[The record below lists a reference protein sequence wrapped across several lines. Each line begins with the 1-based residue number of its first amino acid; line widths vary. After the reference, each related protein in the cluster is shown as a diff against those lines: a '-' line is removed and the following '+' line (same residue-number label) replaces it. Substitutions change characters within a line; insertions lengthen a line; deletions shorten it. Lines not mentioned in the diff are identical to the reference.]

1 MTAMFLIYSVRQCDI
16 MKKLIRETVAE
27 IEIKT
32 LLVSL
37 LFIISLF
44 IFGYLSHEVVSEDE
58 NSFDNTVFAFFKQH
72 TTNGLINVM
81 RILTF
86 FGTTYFIIPAYLVL
100 ILVLLILHRRS
111 DAINVAIVAASST
124 LLLLGLKQFFH
135 RHRPDLPLVKTLT
148 NFSFPSGHALCSFIL
163 CSVIIYLVDKGSL
176 DLKWKWLFSILLILF
191 SIVIGISR
199 IVLRYHYA
207 TDVLAG
213 FCVGFAWVIFSLWL
227 ERKLTARHVELQ
239 LDA

>member
-1 MTAMFLIYSVRQCDI
+1 
-16 MKKLIRETVAE
+16 MKKLIREVVKE
-27 IEIKT
+27 IEVKT

-37 LFIISLF
+37 LFLLSIFVFGF
-44 IFGYLSHEVVSEDE
+44 IAHEVVNEDE
-58 NSFDNTVFAFFKQH
+58 NSFDDNVFAFFKAH
-72 TTNGLINVM
+72 TSGGLINVM

-86 FGTTYFIIPAYLVL
+86 FGSTYFFIPAYVVL
-100 ILVLLILHRRS
+100 IFVLYLIHRRS

-124 LLLLGLKQFFH
+124 LLMLGLKQFFH
-135 RHRPDLPLVKTLT
+135 RHRPELPLVKTLT
-148 NFSFPSGHALCSFIL
+148 NFSFPSGHALCSFIF
-163 CSVIIYLVDKGSL
+163 CSVMIYLVAKGNL
-176 DLKWKWLFSILLILF
+176 AVKWKWILSILLVLFSII
-191 SIVIGISR
+191 IGISR

-227 ERKLTARHVELQ
+227 ERKLTPRRVELQ

>member
-1 MTAMFLIYSVRQCDI
+1 
-16 MKKLIRETVAE
+16 MKKFIREIITEV
-27 IEIKT
+27 EIKT

-44 IFGYLSHEVVSEDE
+44 VFGYLAHEVVAEDE
-58 NSFDNTVFAFFKQH
+58 TSFDNAVFAFFSAH
-72 TTNGLINVM
+72 TTRGLINVM

-86 FGTTYFIIPAYLVL
+86 FGTTYFVIPAYVVL
-100 ILVLLILHRRS
+100 IVVLFLAHRRS
-111 DAINVAIVAASST
+111 DAINVGIVAMSST
-124 LLLLGLKQFFH
+124 LLMLGLKQFFH
-135 RHRPDLPLVKTLT
+135 RQRPELPLIKTLT
-148 NFSFPSGHALCSFIL
+148 NFSFPSGHALCSFIF
-163 CSVIIYLVDKGSL
+163 CSVIIYLVAKGNL
-176 DLKWKWLFSILLILF
+176 DLKWKWLFSILLVLF

-227 ERKLTARHVELQ
+227 EKKLTSRRMELQ

>member
-1 MTAMFLIYSVRQCDI
+1 
-16 MKKLIRETVAE
+16 MKKLIREVITE
-27 IEIKT
+27 IEVKT

-37 LFIISLF
+37 LFLLSIFLF
-44 IFGYLSHEVVSEDE
+44 GFLAHEVVSEDE
-58 NSFDNTVFAFFKQH
+58 NSFDNNVFAFFKLH
-72 TTNGLINVM
+72 TTPGIVGVM

-86 FGTTYFIIPAYLVL
+86 FGSTYFVIPAYLVL
-100 ILVLLILHRRS
+100 ILILFLVHRRS
-111 DAINVAIVAASST
+111 DAINVAIVAITST
-124 LLLLGLKQFFH
+124 LLMLGLKQFFH

-148 NFSFPSGHALCSFIL
+148 NFSFPSGHALCSFIF
-163 CSVIIYLVDKGSL
+163 CSVLIYLVDKGNLSL
-176 DLKWKWLFSILLILF
+176 RWKWIFSVLLILL
-191 SIVIGISR
+191 SIIIGISR

-227 ERKLTARHVELQ
+227 ERKLTPRRVELQ

>member
-1 MTAMFLIYSVRQCDI
+1 
-16 MKKLIRETVAE
+16 MKKFIREIITEV
-27 IEIKT
+27 EIKT

-44 IFGYLSHEVVSEDE
+44 VFGYLAHEVVAEDE
-58 NSFDNTVFAFFKQH
+58 TSFDNAVFAFFSAH
-72 TTNGLINVM
+72 TTRGLINVM

-86 FGTTYFIIPAYLVL
+86 FGTTYLIVVL
-100 ILVLLILHRRS
+100 FLAHRRS
-111 DAINVAIVAASST
+111 DAINVGIVAMSST
-124 LLLLGLKQFFH
+124 LLMLGLKQFFH
-135 RHRPDLPLVKTLT
+135 RQRPELPLIKTLT
-148 NFSFPSGHALCSFIL
+148 NFSFPSGHALCSFIF
-163 CSVIIYLVDKGSL
+163 CSVIIYLVAKGNL
-176 DLKWKWLFSILLILF
+176 DLKWKWLFSILLVLF

-227 ERKLTARHVELQ
+227 EKKLTSRRMELQ

>member
-1 MTAMFLIYSVRQCDI
+1 MYPLLIKSNL
-16 MKKLIRETVAE
+16 MKKFIREIITEV
-27 IEIKT
+27 EIKT

-44 IFGYLSHEVVSEDE
+44 VFGYLAHEVVSEDE
-58 NSFDNTVFAFFKQH
+58 NSFDDAAFNFFSGH
-72 TTNGLINVM
+72 TSRGLINVM

-86 FGTTYFIIPAYLVL
+86 FGTIYFIIPAYVVL
-100 ILVLLILHRRS
+100 IAVLLLVHRRS
-111 DAINVAIVAASST
+111 DAINVGIIAVSST
-124 LLLLGLKQFFH
+124 LLMLGLKQFFH
-135 RHRPDLPLVKTLT
+135 RQRPELPLIKTLT
-148 NFSFPSGHALCSFIL
+148 NFSFPSGHALCSFIF
-163 CSVIIYLVDKGSL
+163 CSVIIYLVAKGNL
-176 DLKWKWLFSILLILF
+176 DLKWKWLVSIFLILF
-191 SIVIGISR
+191 SIFIGISR

-227 ERKLTARHVELQ
+227 ERRLTPKRVEMQ